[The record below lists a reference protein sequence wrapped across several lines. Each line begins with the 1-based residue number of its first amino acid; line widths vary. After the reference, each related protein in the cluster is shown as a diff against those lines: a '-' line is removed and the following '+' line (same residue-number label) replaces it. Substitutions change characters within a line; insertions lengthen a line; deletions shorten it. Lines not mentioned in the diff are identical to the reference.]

1 MTRIDG
7 VNPLAT
13 SRTQHGQ
20 AAGGVESSGAR
31 SREGADRVAGPQDE
45 ISLSNRGRIVADA
58 VRAVAGAPD
67 VRAERVAQI
76 RAAIADGTYRSN
88 ARDIAARLFASG
100 TFGGE

>member
-13 SRTQHGQ
+13 SRTQQGQ
-20 AAGGVESSGAR
+20 SAGGVESSGAR
-31 SREGADRVAGPQDE
+31 LRDGTERVAGPQDE

-58 VRAVAGAPD
+58 VRAVASAPD
-67 VRAERVAQI
+67 VRADRVAQL

-88 ARDIAARLFASG
+88 ARDIAARLLASG